1 MVHPLSSV
9 ARRYI
14 TLLLLQDT
22 GHSPRDAP
30 PSLLREMQPLPC
42 CQINISDPPQSSLR
56 QETEKRTKIMIHN
69 KIAVQEICLM
79 FNCWSYPTV
88 KRNLQ
93 FLKDCHSNS
102 STLPTILLLDQEGGR
117 VRGDRSDV

>member
-14 TLLLLQDT
+14 TLLLLKTRDIPLVMRR
-22 GHSPRDAP
+22 SPCSDKRSPCPAAKKTSPVLLTQARD
-30 PSLLREMQPLPC
+30 RKE
-42 CQINISDPPQSSLR
+42 
-56 QETEKRTKIMIHN
+56 TKIMIHN

-88 KRNLQ
+88 KRNLH

-102 STLPTILLLDQEGGR
+102 STLPTILLLDQEGER